1 MDLAVVLTTFLLII
15 PAELPDKTFISCV
28 VLASRHP
35 PGLVWLGAWCA
46 LVVQTAIAVVAGRL
60 LTLLPHTLVEAIIS
74 ALFIGGAAYLLL
86 VPLKAEEQR
95 GAKIAREEEDD
106 LASRPLRRATG
117 AVPVVAAD
125 AAAPEA
131 PPAGAARTRPSPLRV
146 VATTFGIIALA
157 EFGDVTQVLLANLT
171 ARYQDALSVFVG
183 GVLGFAVI
191 AAVGV
196 AAGKTITR
204 WAPMSLVRR
213 ISGLALLALG
223 IYTIVNLAIS

>member
-1 MDLAVVLTTFLLII
+1 MDLAVVATTFILII

-35 PGLVWLGAWCA
+35 PLLVWLGAWLA
-46 LVVQTAIAVVAGRL
+46 LVVQTAVAVVAGRL

-74 ALFIGGAAYLLL
+74 VLFLGGAAYLLL
-86 VPLKAEEQR
+86 VPLDTAAER
-95 GAKIAREEEDD
+95 GQQIARTEDDD
-106 LASRPLRRATG
+106 LASRTSGRRE
-117 AVPVVAAD
+117 D
-125 AAAPEA
+125 APPA
-131 PPAGAARTRPSPLRV
+131 PAGAAGAGPSPLRI

-157 EFGDVTQVLLANLT
+157 EFGDVTQVLLANLA
-171 ARYQDALSVFVG
+171 ARYDDALSVFVG

-204 WAPMSLVRR
+204 WAPMSVVRR
-213 ISGLALLALG
+213 VSGCALLALG
-223 IYTIVNLAIS
+223 IYSLVKLATS